1 MQDELTALGRSR
13 WQALADEAAH
23 ERRARAI
30 RPEAPG
36 TQRLSARA
44 RRAVAGAVGAVV
56 LVAVLAFNGAEVAG
70 ASDVGSGAGGARAAI
85 GSEP

>member
-1 MQDELTALGRSR
+1 MQDELTAAGRAR

-30 RPEAPG
+30 RQEAPG
-36 TQRLSARA
+36 AQRLSVRA

-56 LVAVLAFNGAEVAG
+56 LVAMLAFGGAGLAG
-70 ASDVGSGAGGARAAI
+70 ASDVGSGAGGAGAAI
-85 GSEP
+85 GYEP